1 MKNIIAFYDDIFQ
14 FHYNRLKN
22 TDSTPEVTPLAIISY
37 IQTFHVLLVYIIF
50 YYFFNLA
57 GFLSLY
63 IIGFIICLI
72 VFSVNFYVYIIKN
85 RRDKV
90 LKKNKPLSKKKV
102 MLRQNLVGY
111 GSMLLIAIVIIL
123 FNEVF

>member
-14 FHYNRLKN
+14 FHYERLKHK
-22 TDSTPEVTPLAIISY
+22 DSSPEVTPLATISY
-37 IQTFHVLLVYIIF
+37 IQSLHVLLAYIIF
-50 YYFFNLA
+50 DFIFDLSY
-57 GFLSLY
+57 FLSIFTIG
-63 IIGFIICLI
+63 IIIYLI
-72 VFSVNFYVYIIKN
+72 VISVNFYVYIIKN
-85 RRDKV
+85 KRDKI